1 MTTDQEKKFRLYPR
15 KWDEDDEGIWRL
27 YNADPFFGEWEPEFF
42 KNISELQFEGIKRE
56 IRKTAIEFVKCFTC
70 GGDCQQVMVK
80 EDGCLYLDVGL
91 CDNGLKYR
99 IKQKLD
105 ELTRRNPNTNAEAL
119 QQWAEKEE
127 TANWERAIIEAHH
140 AGEIVSAKYL
150 RDKLAKSQPSSP
162 FFHPFQEF
170 DRVDD
175 PSKPISWTIDGL
187 IPDQSIVSF
196 HGDRESL
203 KSFCALDLAL
213 SVATGTD
220 FFGHKTRQGPV
231 FYLAPEGSTGLGVR
245 RDAWLKEHDWFGCYV
260 PFYKRG
266 GSFSFTKDE
275 DKHWLANELNRSRV
289 FQPRLVI
296 FDTLGQSLG
305 AADENSASDI
315 NRIARWLNDLKIEH
329 DCCFLWIDHS
339 GHDGNRA
346 RGSSAKG
353 AALDVEFHIKR
364 KGNQIT
370 LRNTKM
376 KDAPR
381 ATTIHLEAKPRYD
394 SLILEQVTPE
404 PTHAEVLLAEIGKAY
419 DMREAVIRQS
429 FYSVC
434 SAKTQAA
441 KQKAFQRALE
451 KLVNDGQIEKSICET
466 DGELVLKTT
475 NGYTHPPL

>member
-15 KWDEDDEGIWRL
+15 KWEEDEGKWL
-27 YNADPFFGEWEPEFF
+27 LHNADRFFRFWLPEDFAD
-42 KNISELQFEGIKRE
+42 IPHSDLRGVQRE
-56 IRKTAIEFVKCFTC
+56 ICGKTVNFIKCIHHEQECWQIMILENGVLEVDT
-70 GGDCQQVMVK
+70 
-80 EDGCLYLDVGL
+80 GL
-91 CDNGLKYR
+91 CDVCHKQDIQKKYEKLKSER
-99 IKQKLD
+99 
-105 ELTRRNPNTNAEAL
+105 PNKDDKYL
-119 QQWAEKEE
+119 LE
-127 TANWERAIIEAHH
+127 TAIILADHRRDENILEYYN
-140 AGEIVSAKYL
+140 AGEIVSARFL
-150 RDKLAKSQPSSP
+150 REKLNSAQKSSP
-162 FFHPFQEF
+162 FYHPFEQF
-170 DRVDD
+170 DQIDE
-175 PSKPISWTIDGL
+175 PTKPLAWTVEGL

-220 FFGHKTRQGPV
+220 FFGHKTKQGPV

-245 RDAWLKEHDWFGCYV
+245 RDAWLKEHEWFGCYV

-266 GSFSFTKDE
+266 GGFSFTDE
-275 DKHWLANELNRSRV
+275 NDRHWLANELNREPEFS
-289 FQPRLVI
+289 PRLII

-315 NRIARWLNDLKIEH
+315 NRIARYLNDLKIAH

-364 KGNQIT
+364 KGDQIS

-381 ATTIHLEAKPRYD
+381 AKTIHLEAKPRYD

-404 PTHAEVLLAEIGKAY
+404 PTHAEVLLAEIGKAD
-419 DMREAVIRQS
+419 DMREAVIRRS

-441 KQKAFQRALE
+441 KQKAFHRALE
-451 KLVNDGQIEKSICET
+451 KLVNDGHIEQSLCET
-466 DGELVLKTT
+466 NGELVLKTT
-475 NGYTHPPL
+475 GGHTHPPL